1 MISRKEV
8 TRLNKFFALFLCLSV
23 FLNVVT
29 LVLFA
34 AAFGLL
40 PAFAVSK
47 PVGIALGCVCV
58 VLSSVTCFLA
68 VRLNR
73 K

>member
-1 MISRKEV
+1 MISKTEV
-8 TRLNKFFALFLCLSV
+8 TRLNKYFVLCLCLSV
-23 FLNVVT
+23 FLNVIT

-34 AAFGLL
+34 AAFGLI
-40 PAFAVSK
+40 PAFYVSK
-47 PVGIALGCVCV
+47 PVGIAVGCVCV
-58 VLSSVTCFLA
+58 VLSSAACFLA